1 MGNVFG
7 CNSALCLHD
16 IENTCNVEGNLIGI
30 RGASVRLHTSVKRT
44 ERKRHSL
51 PCSEVAST
59 GFDTKEE
66 DEPRKYHPFSHKKSR
81 YCFGRT
87 IGEGAFATVFKC
99 RDNRSGALRAC
110 KRIDKKKMRA
120 ILRCTKRQIEERVAT
135 EIIVASRVVHENV
148 CRIYDSFA
156 ESRYHYVVMELME
169 GGELFDYVIERGS
182 LTEGEAVHI
191 IRQVTRAIHQLHR
204 SGIIHRDIKP
214 ENVMLK
220 KKGPSATLDVRLID
234 FGMSKLLNPGQR
246 SIISRVGTPGY
257 IAPEIIMGDP
267 YTKSVDMW
275 SLGVLTYILLCG
287 YMPFDDTYGKSS
299 SFKTDFP
306 EAEWGKVSPIAKSFV
321 RSLIEKDPD
330 KRMTSSEALR
340 HRWLST
346 TFSQDKYRRKSATTL
361 LASPKNL
368 HTKRMTP
375 VHRHSHEDAPLSVTY
390 LHPMLSQIDTK
401 SERRENFGASPL
413 SASFSF

>member
-1 MGNVFG
+1 MGNLLG
-7 CNSALCLHD
+7 CDGALCLHD
-16 IENTCNVEGNLIGI
+16 IERTCLVNEST
-30 RGASVRLHTSVKRT
+30 A
-44 ERKRHSL
+44 ERKRAENRAERSRSVKKTDWDTYPFRRRL
-51 PCSEVAST
+51 AA
-59 GFDTKEE
+59 GMFDTKEE
-66 DEPRKYHPFSHKKSR
+66 KICAPEHRHRLRRCSR
-81 YCFGRT
+81 YRFGGK

-99 RDNRSGALRAC
+99 METQSGKFRAC

-120 ILRCTKRQIEERVAT
+120 ILRCDRKAIEERVAT
-135 EIIVASRVVHENV
+135 EIKVASSVVHENI
-148 CRIYDSFA
+148 CRIYESFSD
-156 ESRYHYVVMELME
+156 SRYHYVIMELME

-191 IRQVTRAIHQLHR
+191 IRQVTRAIHRLHQ

-220 KKGPSATLDVRLID
+220 SKEPSTMDVRLID
-234 FGMSKLLNPGQR
+234 FGMSKLLSPGQR
-246 SIISRVGTPGY
+246 CTRSRLGTPGY
-257 IAPEIIMGDP
+257 IAPEIVNGDP
-267 YTKSVDMW
+267 YTKSIDMW

-306 EAEWGKVSPIAKSFV
+306 DAEWGKISLTAKRFV
-321 RSLIEKDPD
+321 RGLIEKDPV
-330 KRMTSSEALR
+330 KRMTSAEALK

-346 TFSQDKYRRKSATTL
+346 TFSRFEGHRKSAPTL

-375 VHRHSHEDAPLSVTY
+375 TKRPSREDPTFPVASLFFSSHF
-390 LHPMLSQIDTK
+390 DTK
-401 SERRENFGASPL
+401 SEATPYLGDSVG
-413 SASFSF
+413 SSSF